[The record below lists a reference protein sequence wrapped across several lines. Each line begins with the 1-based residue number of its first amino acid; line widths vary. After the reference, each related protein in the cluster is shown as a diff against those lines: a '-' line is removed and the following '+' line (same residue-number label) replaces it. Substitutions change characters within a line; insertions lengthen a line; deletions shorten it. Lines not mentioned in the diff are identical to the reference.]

1 MFFVAYYKYN
11 KLLLLND
18 RKQELKDIVKEL
30 VFLVNN
36 TFLGADVK
44 GITSAIYMLILLNN
58 VLKLFGN
65 NFLIGYRYTELRVLC
80 YNIFEVYYYK
90 QEAI

>member
-1 MFFVAYYKYN
+1 M
-11 KLLLLND
+11 
-18 RKQELKDIVKEL
+18 
-30 VFLVNN
+30 
-36 TFLGADVK
+36 K

-80 YNIFEVYYYK
+80 YNIFEVYYYE